1 MNKNNEE
8 QNQTKTNINCKKEDI
23 KMKILSNILKL
34 LIIIIGLL
42 GLFNIIENKLAL
54 IIIIIM
60 FTINLVF
67 DIIIAKNLKK

>member
-1 MNKNNEE
+1 
-8 QNQTKTNINCKKEDI
+8 
-23 KMKILSNILKL
+23 MKILSNILKM
-34 LIIIIGLL
+34 LIIIIGIL